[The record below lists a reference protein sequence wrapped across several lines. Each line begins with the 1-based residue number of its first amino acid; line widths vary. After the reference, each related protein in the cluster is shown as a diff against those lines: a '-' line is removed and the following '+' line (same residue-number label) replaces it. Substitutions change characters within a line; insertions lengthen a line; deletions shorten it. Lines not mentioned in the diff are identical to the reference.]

1 MVNSSQTIAVEF
13 LGKLEQAEATL
24 LSWGL
29 VDGFWSEEELL
40 AKANAFIGESDAWH
54 VFADGQALID
64 LLEGEHLV
72 IRWDGPVGCRYR
84 TRMAE
89 SLRMMARLRQL
100 FPKHLRTPGAWVASP
115 ALVSDF
121 RFLPRSRTYPRRD
134 IDAQAFINSL
144 GQDWIGTGLSQM
156 QREVARS
163 ILGLRTSNANEVRLA
178 GFQVRATER
187 ILRIVT
193 ESSTAQSNTYDEL
206 SGTVVCSGT
215 GSGKTLGF
223 YLPAL
228 IHLAGMLERN
238 AESWTR
244 ALAIYPRNELLKD
257 QFSEVCS
264 RLERVNAAL
273 VKFHKRGLRIG
284 AYFGDTPKDNTQF
297 DSQDGHKF
305 GWSREGRGWICPF
318 LRCFAEGCDGQMIW
332 LDTERQQGIERL
344 NCNRC
349 NNVVDENTV
358 VLTRKRMRDQP
369 PDILFTSTEMLN
381 QRMTDS
387 RSWHLFGIG
396 QRAPADKKPALVLL
410 DEAHT
415 YVGTSGAQVAMLL
428 RRWRH
433 RANCVPHFAG
443 LSATLMDAAAFFSQL
458 TGVPEN
464 RVEPVSPETGE
475 MIEEGREYLVALR
488 GDPASGASLLSTTIQ
503 VAMLWR
509 RVLDMPPQGMVGQDD
524 QSPSLFGRKAFV
536 FTDDLDVTNRLFFN
550 LLDAEGLD
558 HLGRPDFNRHP
569 GGSLANLRTGT
580 LPERERRWLYG
591 QWWRLCEEIG
601 HSLQVGQIL
610 RIGRVS
616 SQDSGVDAEAELIVA
631 TSALEVGF
639 NDPDVGA
646 IIQHKAPRESAAFLQ
661 RKGRAGRRREIRPWT
676 LVILSDFG
684 RDRLAYQGY
693 DALFDPELRPRR
705 LPIANRH
712 ILKMQAVY
720 SCLDWLAEQLGV
732 GSSGHIWAEASS
744 PTDYEPSRRRQEQGA
759 TLLRDVLACGDSLL
773 RLQDWLRRAL
783 RLPSP
788 SEVDALLWESPR
800 GLMTEV
806 LPTLL
811 RRWETAWQ
819 SGDQEGGEHY
829 SNWHPLPEFI
839 PANLFSDLNLPEVTV
854 LASLRPGEDPES
866 FSLPATQAIR
876 EFSPGR
882 ISRRF
887 GIRHRLSRHW
897 VPILLNGEHQQD
909 VNVDDF
915 CPTSEREELGNFS
928 VRLNTGETRK
938 IRVLRPLGL
947 RVKHDAP
954 PEVQDSSNAT
964 PNWHSQLVPPH
975 ANAITGIVVTLPL
988 ASPWGNLFKEIRFF
1002 THRDQQP
1009 ICIRRFTLGS
1019 QANVRLKDGNST
1031 DVNTRFVSASQN
1043 GAGLEPVALGF
1054 SLETDAVRVRIQIPQ
1069 QWKLAE
1075 KGVSPQ
1081 KLRSLRVQ
1089 RFRWLVDND
1098 ARLNFHANS
1107 FQRQWLE
1114 EIVLAAIATVAVE
1127 TKQSLEESWTAIIN
1141 KTAPIELTDVL
1152 RVIFQSLP
1160 TAQQGPDDDHHAQ
1173 LEQTRMTELRD
1184 LVSDPEVVSVLNDA
1198 VKALWCSPGPEW
1210 DSWLSKKFMA
1220 TLAAAFREAV
1230 QQVCPDENVDS
1241 DIIVDLESGPQ
1252 DSAEDGNEPP
1262 EGCADFWLTE
1272 TAPGGGGLIE
1282 HLLPRIVEDPRRF
1295 LDLIE
1300 CSVNQS
1306 DYELADSEL
1315 RRFLAWANDSGSN
1328 VFKLVAQTRGAS
1340 SQEQLTASFLSLK
1353 AELGKRGMQIS
1364 HSVMA
1369 ALSARVLRPGSSQAT
1384 DGLLRGLLD
1393 RWELEEARLGMEIE
1407 MRALAYALSSDESL
1421 DQALASSGPLPFGP
1435 GQDRRQWRCNTLSSL
1450 LWPRGTQARNHALHF
1465 WNPYLSS
1472 PLAERWLVAD
1482 ELDHAEEIVEFGNPD
1497 WCPNL
1502 SLALQRGGRAILKSK
1517 TTKMES
1523 FREALL
1529 GLLATPIDTGTL
1541 LLYPRLRAAR
1551 RQSDQIEVVY
1561 ELTAPTLMGP
1571 PEASDGNPPDTARI
1585 IVKTA
1590 QGNRD
1595 EIRDLLESL
1604 FVAEL
1609 LAPGPEIWLV
1619 SPWVSDLELLDNRSG
1634 AYSALDPHWPKRH
1647 ITLAEL
1653 LAFALKTNDAT
1664 KVRVVTRSDRHNA
1677 KFCERLRRLS
1687 DLDGTGTRLSIAS
1700 DKDKLHSKGL
1710 IGTAFAMNGSM
1721 NFTRNG
1727 VAAFDE
1733 MVQFETAPQ
1742 RLAQLRV
1749 NFHHNYPFSPEL

>member
-1 MVNSSQTIAVEF
+1 MINPSHTIAVEF
-13 LGKLEQAEATL
+13 LGKMEHAEATL

-40 AKANAFIGESDAWH
+40 TKADAFISERDAWH
-54 VFADGQALID
+54 VLPDGQSLVGI
-64 LLEGEHLV
+64 LEQEHLV
-72 IRWDGPVGCRYR
+72 IRWDGPDGCRYR

-89 SLRMMARLRQL
+89 SLRMMSRLRQL
-100 FPKHLRTPGAWVASP
+100 FPKHLNTPGAWIASP

-134 IDAQAFINSL
+134 IDAMEFIDSL
-144 GQDWIGTGLSQM
+144 GKGWAGTGLSKM
-156 QREVARS
+156 QREVACS
-163 ILGLRTSNANEVRLA
+163 ILGLSASNTGEIRLA

-187 ILRIVT
+187 ILHSAMEGSGTR
-193 ESSTAQSNTYDEL
+193 SNSFDEL

-223 YLPAL
+223 YLPTL
-228 IHLAGMLERN
+228 VHLAGMLERN
-238 AESWTR
+238 TESWTR

-264 RLERVNAAL
+264 RLERVNATL
-273 VKFHKRGLRIG
+273 VRFHKRGLRIG

-297 DSQDGHKF
+297 DSKDIRNHI
-305 GWSREGRGWICPF
+305 WTRISNGWICPF
-318 LRCFAEGCDGQMIW
+318 LRCITEGCDGQMVW
-332 LDTERQQGIERL
+332 LDADRHKGVESLE
-344 NCNRC
+344 CDRC
-349 NNVVDENTV
+349 NNAVGEDTV

-387 RSWHLFGIG
+387 RIWHLFGIG
-396 QRAPADKKPALVLL
+396 QRAPVDKKPAFVLL

-415 YVGTSGAQVAMLL
+415 YVGASGAQVAMLL

-433 RANCVPHFAG
+433 RANCAPHFAG
-443 LSATLMDAAAFFSQL
+443 LSATLMEAAPFFSQL

-464 RVEPVSPETGE
+464 RVEQVSPESGE

-509 RVLDMPPQGMVGQDD
+509 RVLDPTPQLAVGSDN
-524 QSPSLFGRKAFV
+524 QSLGIFGRKAFV

-569 GGSLANLRTGT
+569 GGSLANLRSGT
-580 LPERERRWLYG
+580 LQERERRWVHG

-601 HSLQVGQIL
+601 HSLQAGQPL

-616 SQDSGVDAEAELIVA
+616 SQDAGVDSEAELIVA
-631 TSALEVGF
+631 TAALEVGF

-646 IIQHKAPRESAAFLQ
+646 VIQHKAPRESAAFLQ

-693 DALFDPELRPRR
+693 DALFDPELRARR
-705 LPIANRH
+705 LPLANRH

-720 SCLDWLAEQLGV
+720 SCLDWLADQLSV
-732 GSSGHIWAEASS
+732 GSNGHIWAEASS
-744 PTDYEPSRRRQEQGA
+744 PTTYEPSRRRQEQGSNI
-759 TLLRDVLACGDSLL
+759 LRDVLACGDSLP
-773 RLQDWLRRAL
+773 RLQEWLRRAL
-783 RLPSP
+783 RLASA
-788 SEVDALLWESPR
+788 SEVDSLLWESPR

-811 RRWETAWQ
+811 RRWETGWQ
-819 SGDQEGGEHY
+819 SGQLGGVEHHA
-829 SNWHPLPEFI
+829 NWHPLPEFV

-854 LASLRPGEDPES
+854 LASLRPGEDPEL
-866 FSLPATQAIR
+866 FSLPAAQAIR

-897 VPILLNGEHQQD
+897 IPLLINGDCEQD

-915 CPTSEREELGNFS
+915 CSTTEREELGNFS
-928 VRLNTGETRK
+928 IRLDGGETRLM
-938 IRVLRPLGL
+938 RVLRPLGL
-947 RVKHDAP
+947 HVDHDAP
-954 PEVQDSSNAT
+954 PEVQDSSNAF
-964 PNWHSQLVPPH
+964 PQWRSQLVPSP
-975 ANAITGIVVTLPL
+975 AQTTTGIVVTLPS
-988 ASPWGNLFKEIRFF
+988 ASPWKNILKEIRFF
-1002 THRDQQP
+1002 THRERQP

-1019 QANVRLKDGNST
+1019 QANIRLNDGNSI
-1031 DVNTRFVSASQN
+1031 DVNARFVSASSN
-1043 GAGLEPVALGF
+1043 NSAGLEPVALGF
-1054 SLETDAVRVRIQIPQ
+1054 SFESDAVRVRVQIPQ
-1069 QWKLAE
+1069 HWKLSGE
-1075 KGVSPQ
+1075 MVSPQ

-1089 RFRWLVDND
+1089 RFRWLVDTD
-1098 ARLNFHANS
+1098 ARLNFLANI

-1114 EIVLAAIATVAVE
+1114 EIVLAAVTTVAVE
-1127 TKQSLEESWTAIIN
+1127 MKQSLEASWTAIIN
-1141 KTAPIELTDVL
+1141 KTAPIALTDVL

-1160 TAQQGPDDDHHAQ
+1160 TAQPSPDDINAQ
-1173 LEQTRMTELRD
+1173 VEQKRIGELRD
-1184 LVSDPEVVSVLNDA
+1184 LLDDPEVMSVLNDA
-1198 VKALWCSPGPEW
+1198 VNTLWSNPGPEW
-1210 DSWLSKKFMA
+1210 NSWLSDKFLA
-1220 TLAAAFREAV
+1220 TVAAAFREAV
-1230 QQVCPDENVDS
+1230 QQVSPDENVDS

-1252 DSAEDGNEPP
+1252 DSPDDGNEPP
-1262 EGCADFWLTE
+1262 DSCADFWLTE

-1300 CSVNQS
+1300 GSLDAS
-1306 DYELADSEL
+1306 DFELTDGEL
-1315 RRFLAWANDSGSN
+1315 RRFLMWADNPASN
-1328 VFKLVAQTRGAS
+1328 VFKSIARIRGAS
-1340 SQEQLTASFLSLK
+1340 TQEQLTAAFLALK
-1353 AELGKRGMQIS
+1353 EELGKHGMQIS

-1369 ALSARVLRPGSSQAT
+1369 ALSSRVLRPGSSKAT
-1384 DGLLRGLLD
+1384 DSLLRSLLD
-1393 RWELEEARLGMEIE
+1393 RWELEESRLGIEID
-1407 MRALAYALSSDESL
+1407 MRALTYALSSDQTL
-1421 DQALASSGPLPFGP
+1421 DQALASSGLLPFGP
-1435 GQDRRQWRCNTLSSL
+1435 GQDRRQWRCNTLSSM
-1450 LWPRGTQARNHALHF
+1450 LWPRGMQARNHALGL
-1465 WNPYLSS
+1465 WNPYASS
-1472 PLAERWLVAD
+1472 PLTERWLVTD
-1482 ELDHAEEIVEFGNPD
+1482 ELDHTEEIVEFGSPD
-1497 WCPNL
+1497 WSVNL

-1517 TTKMES
+1517 AAKTES

-1529 GLLATPIDTGTL
+1529 GLLATPVDTGTL

-1551 RQSDQIEVVY
+1551 RQSDEIRVVY
-1561 ELTAPTLMGP
+1561 ELTAPTLMGA
-1571 PEASDGNPPDTARI
+1571 PEASDANAQDTARI
-1585 IVKTA
+1585 VVKTA

-1634 AYSALDPHWPKRH
+1634 AYSALDPYWPKRH

-1664 KVRVVTRSDRHNA
+1664 KVHVVTRSDPHNA
-1677 KFCERLRRLS
+1677 KFCERLRRLAN
-1687 DLDGTGTRLSIAS
+1687 LDGTGARLSIAS
-1700 DKDKLHSKGL
+1700 DRDKLHSKGL

-1727 VAAFDE
+1727 VAIFDE
-1733 MVQFETAPQ
+1733 MVQFETAPE

-1749 NFHHNYPFSPEL
+1749 SFQHNYPFSPQL